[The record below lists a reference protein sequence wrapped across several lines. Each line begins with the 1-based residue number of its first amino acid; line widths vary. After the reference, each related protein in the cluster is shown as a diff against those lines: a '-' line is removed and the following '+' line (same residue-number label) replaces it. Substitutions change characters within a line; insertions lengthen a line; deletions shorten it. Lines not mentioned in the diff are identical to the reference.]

1 MKKKWIASQAA
12 MAFAMAA
19 MTVLLAAGC
28 DDGMTGAVAAV
39 VAGQQNGTG
48 SNHAPSMPD
57 GEIDD
62 DGVLT
67 KYTGNETDVTIPEGV
82 TDIGSGAFRDCT
94 SLESVKI
101 PASVTS
107 IGKYAFWN
115 CTSLTGVDIPASV
128 TSIGGGAFYECE
140 SLETVTYNGTLAQWC
155 AMDNDYNLMGKAERV
170 ILTGENNMNLKQV
183 DTLKIPDGVER
194 IGIHAFYDCT
204 ALTDVTI
211 PASVTSIEGGA
222 FYGCESLET
231 VTYNGTLAQWCAMDN
246 DFWLMHNATSVILTG
261 QNNMNLKQE
270 ATLVIPDEATKIG
283 RNAFGGCT
291 SLTGV
296 TIPEGVT
303 SIGYNAFYECTSLA
317 SVNISDGVTSIEDS
331 TFCMCKKL
339 NNVTI
344 PDSVKSIG
352 EYAFRYC
359 YDLTSVTYG
368 GTKEQ
373 WASMEKGASIFYG
386 TNVTKITDK
395 DDNTFAVDTDG
406 NITD

>member
-128 TSIGGGAFYECE
+128 TSIGGGAFYE
-140 SLETVTYNGTLAQWC
+140 
-155 AMDNDYNLMGKAERV
+155 
-170 ILTGENNMNLKQV
+170 
-183 DTLKIPDGVER
+183 
-194 IGIHAFYDCT
+194 
-204 ALTDVTI
+204 
-211 PASVTSIEGGA
+211 
-222 FYGCESLET
+222 CESLET